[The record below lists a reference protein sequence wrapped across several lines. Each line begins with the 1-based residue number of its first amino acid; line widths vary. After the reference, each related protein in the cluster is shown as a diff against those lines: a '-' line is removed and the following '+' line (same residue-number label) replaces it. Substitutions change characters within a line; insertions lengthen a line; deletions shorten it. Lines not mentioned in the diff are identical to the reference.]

1 MYHEENSRHIA
12 QARRAINC
20 CLREPVLQAFEVRA
34 KRAVERARAARR
46 PAAWRLEEEDEDD
59 AQERWDEMEA
69 KGQSHWW
76 LSLDDEVPAVLNE
89 AAPEQRAAMAGVCV
103 AVAAAETSRIAQ
115 NDELAESSEE
125 SWWDDLGGDEF
136 CDALD
141 GSPGHSPVRLVDARF
156 LIALAQLGARMPRRQ
171 ELPDGAFVPLER
183 LRRVFCFGGGKRLP
197 VVCISHPWLQP
208 DHPDPHGAT
217 LRRIAR
223 ALKAY
228 LLSASSYGIHT
239 AGVFFDFA
247 SLHQRGA
254 RGEERTPAEA
264 ALFGRALSGL
274 SDWYSHPQTTVL
286 KVTRLPE
293 GYPDGHVFAPGSS
306 PNVADYAERGWCY
319 CESMLSNLVKGPD
332 KVLDLGALEALEAL
346 EAGPRAAAGRE
357 LCSWAAM
364 QRGCKAGREAPLT
377 AAEFTARLALKSF
390 TSKKADLD
398 TVARLYAEGF
408 AKRLGA
414 AKELNYSGLD
424 WGDAEA
430 AAIARVLASGAA
442 PLLEVLKLDNT
453 RIGDAGVLTL
463 VEALHARV
471 APKLE
476 RLLLYDNGTIHD
488 EGMAALAGAV
498 RAGDVPACHWI
509 GAAGNPGEHAA
520 VEAAVAAAVKAREGG
535 PS

>member
-1 MYHEENSRHIA
+1 
-12 QARRAINC
+12 
-20 CLREPVLQAFEVRA
+20 
-34 KRAVERARAARR
+34 
-46 PAAWRLEEEDEDD
+46 
-59 AQERWDEMEA
+59 
-69 KGQSHWW
+69 
-76 LSLDDEVPAVLNE
+76 
-89 AAPEQRAAMAGVCV
+89 
-103 AVAAAETSRIAQ
+103 
-115 NDELAESSEE
+115 
-125 SWWDDLGGDEF
+125 
-136 CDALD
+136 
-141 GSPGHSPVRLVDARF
+141 
-156 LIALAQLGARMPRRQ
+156 
-171 ELPDGAFVPLER
+171 
-183 LRRVFCFGGGKRLP
+183 
-197 VVCISHPWLQP
+197 
-208 DHPDPHGAT
+208 
-217 LRRIAR
+217 
-223 ALKAY
+223 
-228 LLSASSYGIHT
+228 
-239 AGVFFDFA
+239 
-247 SLHQRGA
+247 
-254 RGEERTPAEA
+254 
-264 ALFGRALSGL
+264 
-274 SDWYSHPQTTVL
+274 
-286 KVTRLPE
+286 
-293 GYPDGHVFAPGSS
+293 
-306 PNVADYAERGWCY
+306 
-319 CESMLSNLVKGPD
+319 
-332 KVLDLGALEALEAL
+332 
-346 EAGPRAAAGRE
+346 
-357 LCSWAAM
+357 M